1 VHGFVDSPAAANGNA
16 RVVLRRQE
24 FLTQKI
30 LKRRNGD
37 TENRRELDLVATW
50 TETARQVVTPR
61 QVVIPLLFPFLL
73 SSVLNDKQ
81 FDQAKRLPDLAASQP
96 R

>member
-1 VHGFVDSPAAANGNA
+1 
-16 RVVLRRQE
+16 
-24 FLTQKI
+24 
-30 LKRRNGD
+30 
-37 TENRRELDLVATW
+37 
-50 TETARQVVTPR
+50 VTPR

>member
-50 TETARQVVTPR
+50 TETARRRPVAG
-61 QVVIPLLFPFLL
+61 VI
-73 SSVLNDKQ
+73 VG
-81 FDQAKRLPDLAASQP
+81 AQP
-96 R
+96 GRS